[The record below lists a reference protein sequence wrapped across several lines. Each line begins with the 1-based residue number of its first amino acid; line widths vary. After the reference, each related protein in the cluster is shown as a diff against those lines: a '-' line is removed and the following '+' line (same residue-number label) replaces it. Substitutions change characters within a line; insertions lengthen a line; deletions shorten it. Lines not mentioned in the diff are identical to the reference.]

1 MAYGPRD
8 HPEGREALVSV
19 AQAAALLGVH
29 PNTVRSWSDAG
40 RLPAYRINAR
50 GDRRYRSGDVQR
62 LLAEGTGPEEPP
74 LLERRPDAELAVLA
88 RLTGPGSSANATAV
102 CRTAVEA
109 LRSHLRIAR
118 VAAYLTREGGDG
130 LLHLETHA
138 GYQVSPPDTLDPA
151 RADQAEDGSPM
162 ADIVVGPLRRQLAL
176 RAGGEL
182 VGALVLEDDPAGPMA
197 GVALAF
203 LRIVATAVAANVVT
217 ARAMA
222 RAKREVTRSRALRH
236 VAQELAGQLDLSM
249 VLDDIVDRTR
259 TLFDADKAGLWLVEE
274 GEFPFHVAAV
284 RGLGEDFL
292 ATTRR
297 LTWDSASVGVQA
309 TRERRSIVVRSAD
322 SRTGVGALQDNYVR
336 EGIKT
341 ACLVPLVSH
350 DQSLGVIGLYHTRDR
365 EWPDDELAL
374 AQSFA
379 NQAAVA
385 ISNAR
390 LYRSVADQAARI
402 RSIQDLSS
410 RLNRLTDVQA
420 IADAIV
426 SEASTLAAY
435 HDIRVYVVNWDEGF
449 CEPIAYT
456 DRLLGEGDFH
466 ERLKVAVG
474 EGSFTGWV
482 AEHGEPLLI
491 NDALNDMRGHTIEG
505 TDDIEESMLV
515 VPMLFEGRAV
525 GVVALSKLGKDQ
537 FSNDDLQTMLIF
549 AGYAAQAIAN
559 ASAYEQMELQ
569 STELARQLQSQRRL
583 LEINERLL
591 STLDQQDV
599 LDTIADG
606 LRSVV
611 HYDNLSIYR
620 ADYQNRVMV
629 PVLTRE
635 RHAEQVMRY
644 LAPFGRGLMGWAV
657 EHAEPVLANDALNDP
672 RAMQIPGTPPDPEA
686 LAIVPLVSDGEVIG
700 CMNISRIGG
709 EENYFSDQDFELIKL
724 FAGQASI
731 ALRNADTHHAVSE
744 RADTDALTGL
754 GNHGSFQRR
763 LGELAS
769 EFAAERTTGRGK
781 KAGAKQRPIS
791 LLMMDLDAFKGYN
804 DRLGHPAGDALLHA
818 VGTAIYGAAR
828 SDDRVY
834 RYGGD
839 EFALILPAVDAD
851 AAAAIGERAR
861 QAVSRLTADDPSPVT
876 ISIGVATLPGDA
888 NDKNDL
894 IAAADVALYQGKQSG
909 GDRVTRATEVPG
921 EMRVLRDTLDRSAR
935 TALLRPQDAG
945 SEAGS
950 GHPRRGSG
958 TPIISNPDEG
968 VVEALLGLAR
978 SIDVR
983 DPAGRGHVDRV
994 AILAGRLA
1002 NQLGIHAQQRTDI
1015 ELAARLHALDLAGAT
1030 ELEAIRSLRPAAVLV
1045 RQHRAGMNPQEA
1057 LIGSQIISVADAYD
1071 SLLGGADGKRRGRAA
1086 ALAALR
1092 SAVGTRYRAEVVE
1105 ALATVV
1111 AARTDGGQQ
1120 RRRSDRQ
1127 ARERGAA

>member
-1 MAYGPRD
+1 VAHAPRD
-8 HPEGREALVSV
+8 HAEGRDALVSV

-62 LLAEGTGPEEPP
+62 LLAEGTGEEAPP
-74 LLERRPDAELAVLA
+74 QHDRRGDAELAVLA
-88 RLTGPGSSANATAV
+88 RLTGPGSSANPTAV

-109 LRSHLRIAR
+109 LRSHLRVAR
-118 VAAYLTREGGDG
+118 VAAYLGREGGDG
-130 LLHLETHA
+130 RLHLETHA
-138 GYQVSPPDTLDPA
+138 GYQVSPPDTLDPPGT
-151 RADQAEDGSPM
+151 DQAEETSAM
-162 ADIVVGPLRRQLAL
+162 ADVVVGPLRRQLVL
-176 RAGGEL
+176 RAGGEI
-182 VGALVLEDDPAGPMA
+182 VGVLVLEDDPDGPLA
-197 GVALAF
+197 SVALTF
-203 LRIVATAVAANVVT
+203 LRTVATAVAANVVT
-217 ARAMA
+217 ARALA
-222 RAKREVTRSRALRH
+222 RAKREVARSRALRH

-322 SRTGVGALQDNYVR
+322 TRTGVGAMQDNYQR

-350 DQSLGVIGLYHTRDR
+350 DQSLGVIGLYHTRDQ

-426 SEASTLAAY
+426 AEASTLAAY

-449 CEPIAYT
+449 CEPVAYT
-456 DRLLGEGDFH
+456 DRLLGKGDFH

-559 ASAYEQMELQ
+559 ASAYERMELQ

-591 STLDQQDV
+591 STLDQQHV

-709 EENYFSDQDFELIKL
+709 EENYFSEQDFELIKL

-769 EFAAERTTGRGK
+769 AFAAERTTGRGK
-781 KAGAKQRPIS
+781 KGQAKPRPIS

-888 NDKNDL
+888 NDKNEL
-894 IAAADVALYQGKQSG
+894 IAAADIALYQGKQAG
-909 GDRVTRATEVPG
+909 GDRVTRAAEVPG
-921 EMRVLRDTLDRSAR
+921 EMRVLRDRLDRSAR
-935 TALLRPQDAG
+935 TALLRPQDAA
-945 SEAGS
+945 SEADAGQ
-950 GHPRRGSG
+950 PLRGSG
-958 TPIISNPDEG
+958 TPISNPDEG

-1002 NQLGIHAQQRTDI
+1002 NQLGIHAQQRTEI

-1030 ELEAIRSLRPAAVLV
+1030 EFEAIRSLRPAAVLV
-1045 RQHRAGMNPQEA
+1045 RQHRAAMNPQEA

-1071 SLLGGADGKRRGRAA
+1071 SFLSGADGKRRGRAA

-1120 RRRSDRQ
+1120 RRRSDQQ